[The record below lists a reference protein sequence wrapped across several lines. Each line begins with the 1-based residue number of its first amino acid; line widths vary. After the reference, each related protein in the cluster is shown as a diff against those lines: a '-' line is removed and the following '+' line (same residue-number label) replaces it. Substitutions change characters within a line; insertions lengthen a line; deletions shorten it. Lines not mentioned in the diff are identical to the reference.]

1 MRKKMSEEREVV
13 GGLRAQRMMNLADPW
28 SWLRFFAAGAASGM
42 AVEVCPCRGNAAVHQ
57 NTSCLP
63 I

>member
-1 MRKKMSEEREVV
+1 MRKKMTEEQEVV

-28 SWLRFFAAGAASGM
+28 SQFFAAEAASGM
-42 AVEVCPCRGNAAVHQ
+42 AVEVCPCRDNAAVHQ

-63 I
+63 S

>member
-28 SWLRFFAAGAASGM
+28 SQFFAAEAASGM
-42 AVEVCPCRGNAAVHQ
+42 AVEVCPCRDNAAVHQ

-63 I
+63 S

>member
-1 MRKKMSEEREVV
+1 MKKKMSEEREVV

-28 SWLRFFAAGAASGM
+28 LRFFAAEAASGM

-57 NTSCLP
+57 NTLCLP
-63 I
+63 S